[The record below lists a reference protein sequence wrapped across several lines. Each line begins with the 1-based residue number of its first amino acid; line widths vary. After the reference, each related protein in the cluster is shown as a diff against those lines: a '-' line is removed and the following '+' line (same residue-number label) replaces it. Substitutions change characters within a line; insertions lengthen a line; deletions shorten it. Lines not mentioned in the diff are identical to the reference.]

1 MSSGSH
7 STLDWPSS
15 PSGRPASHFS
25 HQITQIC
32 KNSMHL
38 GLLEEK
44 KKKQNQTKK
53 KQTPL
58 TKVAHL
64 ALNTMCKEH
73 LINTTFKYTICI
85 CRKKPSASYIK
96 ITQLAGVTYTII
108 T

>member
-44 KKKQNQTKK
+44 KKKTEPNKK
-53 KQTPL
+53 KT
-58 TKVAHL
+58 
-64 ALNTMCKEH
+64 
-73 LINTTFKYTICI
+73 NTTDQGSSLSLKYHVQRTFDQ
-85 CRKKPSASYIK
+85 YY
-96 ITQLAGVTYTII
+96 L
-108 T
+108 

>member
-1 MSSGSH
+1 
-7 STLDWPSS
+7 
-15 PSGRPASHFS
+15 
-25 HQITQIC
+25 
-32 KNSMHL
+32 MHL
-38 GLLEEK
+38 GLLEKKEEK
-44 KKKQNQTKK
+44 KNKTQQQQKK
-53 KQTPL
+53 TPL